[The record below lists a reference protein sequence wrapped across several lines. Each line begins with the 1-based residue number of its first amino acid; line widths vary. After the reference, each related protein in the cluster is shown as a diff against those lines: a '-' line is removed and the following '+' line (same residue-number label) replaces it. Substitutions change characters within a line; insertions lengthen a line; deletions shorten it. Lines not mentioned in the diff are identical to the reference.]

1 MALVAGSSS
10 MKNNL
15 TLCVA
20 LAGLLA
26 CGGAWAD
33 KEKESKKGHHE
44 SHEHHGIELP
54 DFGEHHHGG
63 GVSVTPV
70 PEPETLALLGA
81 GAGVVGVVV
90 YRRRKRKM

>member
-1 MALVAGSSS
+1 MAHVAGSSS
-10 MKNNL
+10 MSKNL
-15 TLCVA
+15 TMCLA

-33 KEKESKKGHHE
+33 KEKEGKKKEHHE
-44 SHEHHGIELP
+44 SHESHGGFDGH
-54 DFGEHHHGG
+54 DFGEHHGG
-63 GVSVTPV
+63 PSITPV

-90 YRRRKRKM
+90 YRRRNRKQ